1 MSRLSVK
8 GAKWAVTNPRLCGM
22 LISCLVCNMPRFF
35 PIFLTWLIFA
45 GLAVAQADYKRFY
58 DDDRLPPVRD
68 QFLQGRYVIVIQ
80 QCEYAERRNQPSPEW
95 RTLKMKS
102 LAQLGKYT
110 EALSEAD
117 SIAIQFAKDLPSL
130 LDVYE
135 IYRITGQKTKQAETL
150 ELINQAADAV
160 PVKDRDALDLVHLGK
175 AALLLGAD
183 PAVVLEKFFGPAKK
197 LPKKGREAP
206 PGLVEAHQAAGELA
220 LGKSDFK
227 LAGQEFTAALKHDP
241 NRPDLRFGLA
251 RAFLPDDREQGMK
264 EIDKILETNAF
275 HFGALLIR
283 AESAINYDNFDE
295 AHAFLKVILGINPD
309 QPEAWGLSAVLAELE
324 TGDPASFKAAR
335 DQALVSWKDNPE
347 VDHLIGR
354 VLSRKYRFREA
365 ADSQLRA
372 IKCDPTFLPAKLQL
386 ALDYLSLGE
395 EEKTWPLVKE
405 VSEADQYNVL
415 AYNLEI
421 LEKEIASF
429 DSIKSDHFIIRL
441 PANEAKLYGDRA
453 LALLEEARTVLC
465 PKYGVTLD
473 KPTLVEFFPN
483 QADFAIRSFGS
494 LGGAGLLGVCFGS
507 VVTMNSPGSLSHGKN
522 NWEATLW
529 HEFAHVVT
537 LTATKNKMPRWL
549 SEGISVY
556 EEMQKNPNW
565 GQRMNHRYR
574 TMIVEKKELT
584 PISKMSSAFYNPPSN
599 EHVMFAYYESM
610 LVVEFIVEKYGLDTL
625 KKILTDLSTGKLI
638 NDALE
643 KNTGS
648 LETLENE
655 FTRHVLD
662 LADNLAPGVDWRN
675 PEPDEVNPRSPLAVA
690 AFLKK
695 NPQNFWAHQTHTK
708 QLLQAKNYEETIKAA
723 DAFITLYPDYV
734 DGLNNGY
741 FMKATAWRGL
751 ENPEKEAETLRVL
764 SEKSAEAYV
773 AYGKLLDLDLKSK
786 KWPQLLENAER
797 AMAINPFLKD
807 IHYCRGCASQHL
819 NQPEEAITSFE
830 KLLPLNPANP
840 SEVRYRLA
848 ELYQPTNQAKAKR
861 YVLDALADSPRYRDA
876 YKLLLKIDPVSA
888 QKPVAPA
895 RATPATTSQINQVP
909 DPFGGAP
916 ATTPPK
922 N

>member
-1 MSRLSVK
+1 
-8 GAKWAVTNPRLCGM
+8 M
-22 LISCLVCNMPRFF
+22 LISCLDCNMARFF
-35 PIFLTWLIFA
+35 PVFLTWLMFA
-45 GLAVAQADYKRFY
+45 EFANAQADYKKYY
-58 DDDRLPPVRD
+58 DDDRLPSVRE
-68 QFLQGRYVIVIQ
+68 QFQQGRFVMVIQ

-102 LAQLGKYT
+102 LAQLGKYAEALT
-110 EALSEAD
+110 EAD
-117 SIAIQFAKDLPSL
+117 HIAVQFAKDLPTL

-135 IYRITGQKTKQAETL
+135 IYRITGQKTKRDQTL

-160 PVKDRDALDLVHLGK
+160 PIKDRDALDLVHLGK

-183 PAVVLEKFFGPAKK
+183 PAQVLEKYFGPAKK
-197 LPKKGREAP
+197 LPKKGPQAP
-206 PGLVEAHQAAGELA
+206 PGLVEAHLAAGELA
-220 LGKSDFK
+220 LDKSDFK
-227 LAGQEFTAALKHDP
+227 LASQEFAAALKHEP
-241 NRPDLRFGLA
+241 NRPDLRYGLA
-251 RAFLPDDREQGMK
+251 RAFLPSDREQGMK
-264 EIDKILETNAF
+264 EIDKILETYSF
-275 HFGALLIR
+275 HFGALLVR
-283 AESAINYDNFDE
+283 AESAINYDNFGE
-295 AHAFLKVILGINPD
+295 AHTFLKVILGINPH
-309 QPEAWGLSAVLAELE
+309 QPEAWALKAVLAELE
-324 TGDPASFKAAR
+324 TGDPADFKEAR
-335 DQALVSWKDNPE
+335 DQALISWKNNPG

-372 IKCDPTFLPAKLQL
+372 IKSDPKFLPAKLQL

-405 VSEADQYNVL
+405 VAEADQYNVL
-415 AYNLEI
+415 AFNLET
-421 LEKEIASF
+421 LEKEIASY
-429 DSIKSDHFIIRL
+429 DSIKSEHFIIRL

-453 LALLEEARTVLC
+453 LALLEEARNVLC
-465 PKYGVTLD
+465 PKYGVTLN

-507 VVTMNSPGSLSHGKN
+507 VVTMNSPGSLTHGKN

-565 GQRMNHRYR
+565 GQRMTSSYR
-574 TMIVEKKELT
+574 TMIVEKNELT
-584 PISKMSSAFYNPPSN
+584 PISKMSSAFYNPPSG

-610 LVVEFIVEKYGLDTL
+610 LVVEYIVKKHGHDTL
-625 KKILTDLSTGKLI
+625 RKILVDLSKGILI
-638 NDALE
+638 NEALE

-655 FTRHVLD
+655 FARHVLD
-662 LADNLAPGVDWRN
+662 LAENLAPGVDWRT

-695 NPQNFWAHQTHTK
+695 NPKSFWAHQTHTK
-708 QLLQAKNYEETIKAA
+708 QLLQAKNYTETIKAA
-723 DAFITLYPDYV
+723 DDFIALYPDYV
-734 DGLNNGY
+734 DGLSNGY

-751 ENPEKEAETLRVL
+751 GNPEKEADTLRVL
-764 SEKSAEAYV
+764 SAKSAEAYA
-773 AYGKLLDLDLKSK
+773 AYGKLLTLDLQSQ

-819 NQPEEAITSFE
+819 NQPEAAITAFE

-848 ELYQPTNQAKAKR
+848 ELLHPKDTAKARR
-861 YVLDALADSPRYRDA
+861 YLLDALADSPRYRDA
-876 YKLLLKIDPVSA
+876 YKLLLKIE
-888 QKPVAPA
+888 
-895 RATPATTSQINQVP
+895 
-909 DPFGGAP
+909 
-916 ATTPPK
+916 PK
-922 N
+922 